1 MCEASA
7 YLVKD
12 GKEELFL
19 EAVDIL
25 EPEGDKLRL
34 VNIFGEQ
41 KIIKAKIKRMSLV
54 NHKIILE
61 PEEEK

>member
-7 YLVKD
+7 YLLRD
-12 GKEELFL
+12 GQEELLL
-19 EAVDIL
+19 ESIDIL
-25 EPEGDKLRL
+25 ESEEGQIKL

-41 KIIKAKIKRMSLV
+41 KNIKAKVKALSLV

-61 PEEEK
+61 PL